1 MPRKPQHALVWSPDE
16 GLYEL
21 RAEGRA
27 ARRFVPGDGVAWQDW
42 LDDVTAFAFHGASGD
57 LNVHQEARPRGG
69 RYWYAY
75 RTAGGCTRKRYLG
88 ASAAVS
94 LARLEEVAAALP
106 GGRAGDQ
113 SAAPPVMSAPDVAS
127 LLPATKLSPPQ
138 LPPTLAGRGH
148 LHDALDVA

>member
-27 ARRFVPGDGVAWQDW
+27 ARRFAPGDGVAWQGW
-42 LDDVTAFAFHGASGD
+42 L
-57 LNVHQEARPRGG
+57 
-69 RYWYAY
+69 
-75 RTAGGCTRKRYLG
+75 AGLG
-88 ASAAVS
+88 
-94 LARLEEVAAALP
+94 EVAAALP

-113 SAAPPVMSAPDVAS
+113 SAAPPVMSAPDVAG

-138 LPPTLAGRGH
+138 LPPTLVGRGH
-148 LHDALDVA
+148 LHDALDVAVAAPLTLVAAPAGWGKTTAVVAWARRHPGRVAWLSLDAAD